1 MTGKTLLRALTLAA
15 LSTLVSTTT
24 ALAHGGEH
32 HHEMDVAVQF
42 QAVAGAKAVNCSTP
56 IANLGTTGV
65 TARLQDLRFYV
76 SSVRLVRKNGTT
88 VPLTLGANDAFN
100 YTKGPSRVTLLDFEN
115 GKGACATEGDKAT
128 NTAIEGTVPEGDYVG
143 VRMYVGV
150 PFALNHT
157 DIVGAPRPLDLAAMS
172 WAWQYGRKFVKIEVS
187 DPAGATGTWKD
198 ETFFVHLGST
208 GCYGNPGA
216 DEIGCSVSNR
226 VALRFARF
234 NPETQKI
241 ALDVR
246 ALLAGN
252 DVTVNR
258 ADAPGC
264 MSEGADPECAGVM
277 RTGFALDW
285 KADGSGT
292 GQPLNHGLS
301 QTVFR
306 VRPR

>member
-1 MTGKTLLRALTLAA
+1 
-15 LSTLVSTTT
+15 
-24 ALAHGGEH
+24 
-32 HHEMDVAVQF
+32 
-42 QAVAGAKAVNCSTP
+42 
-56 IANLGTTGV
+56 
-65 TARLQDLRFYV
+65 
-76 SSVRLVRKNGTT
+76 
-88 VPLTLGANDAFN
+88 
-100 YTKGPSRVTLLDFEN
+100 
-115 GKGACATEGDKAT
+115 
-128 NTAIEGTVPEGDYVG
+128 
-143 VRMYVGV
+143 
-150 PFALNHT
+150 

-172 WAWQYGRKFVKIEVS
+172 WAWQYGRKFAKIEVS
-187 DPAGATGTWKD
+187 DPAGAAGTWKD

-234 NPETQKI
+234 NPATQKI

-264 MSEGADPECAGVM
+264 MSEGADPECDGVM
-277 RTGFALDW
+277 RTGLALDW
-285 KADGSGT
+285 KAGGSGT
-292 GQPLNHGLS
+292 GQPVGNGLG